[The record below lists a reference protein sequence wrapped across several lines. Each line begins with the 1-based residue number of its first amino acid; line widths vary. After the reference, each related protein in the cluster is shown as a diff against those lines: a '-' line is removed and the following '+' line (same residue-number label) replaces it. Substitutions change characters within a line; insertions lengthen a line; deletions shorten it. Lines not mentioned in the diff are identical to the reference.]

1 MLTEQNQL
9 YTPTGLYK
17 LINGRFLN
25 VNAISHLQMLQQI
38 LLQGLGKGFVLT

>member
-1 MLTEQNQL
+1 MLTEQNLL

-17 LINGRFLN
+17 LTNGRFLD

-38 LLQGLGKGFVLT
+38 LLQALGKRVVVT